1 MADILLLDNIDS
13 FTYNLADQLRS
24 NGHNVV
30 IYRNHIPAQT
40 LIERLATMSNPVLML
55 SPGPGV
61 PSEAGCMPELLTRLR
76 GKLPIIGICLGHQA
90 IVEAY
95 GGYVGQAGE
104 ILHGK
109 ASSIE
114 HDGQAMFAGLTN
126 PLPVARYHSLVGSN
140 IPAGLTIN
148 AHFNG
153 MVMAVRHNA
162 DRVCGFQFHPESI
175 LSEDGKEILIRF
187 LNLLPGV
194 SIPTKQQTP
203 QQPKKALL
211 PYAEKVLNGENLTE
225 TEAMEAMDLIM
236 SNAATD
242 IQIAEFLTALR
253 MKGETIEEITGF
265 AKGMRAKAKTV
276 PNCKDAI
283 DIVGTG
289 GDCSNSFNISTTS
302 SFIIAAAGA
311 KVAKHGNR
319 SVSSK
324 SGAADVLERLG
335 VKIQTTPEQAANCI
349 HEIGISFLFAQS
361 YHGSMKYVA
370 KARKEMGTRTV
381 FNILGPLANPA
392 ETDYI
397 LLGVYSDDLIPV
409 MAKVLCGLGIRHAMV
424 VHGEDGFD
432 EISISA
438 PTKVA
443 EIKDGG
449 IFEYTITPEQFG
461 LPMAEKEE
469 VVGGSPEEN
478 ALITQGILDGTIRDA
493 KRNIVLLNAG
503 CALYVVGQAGSIGDG
518 VALAAEMIDSGAALA
533 KLEELK
539 QFTNALA

>member
-1 MADILLLDNIDS
+1 MPIL
-13 FTYNLADQLRS
+13 
-24 NGHNVV
+24 
-30 IYRNHIPAQT
+30 
-40 LIERLATMSNPVLML
+40 
-55 SPGPGV
+55 
-61 PSEAGCMPELLTRLR
+61 
-76 GKLPIIGICLGHQA
+76 GICLGHQA
-90 IVEAY
+90 IAEAF
-95 GGYVGQAGE
+95 GGKVVKAE
-104 ILHGK
+104 HLMHGK
-109 ASSIE
+109 ASNIAIDNQSVL
-114 HDGQAMFAGLTN
+114 FAGL
-126 PLPVARYHSLVGSN
+126 PPVIACGRYHSLIVEEASLPSCLRITARDENGQ
-140 IPAGLTIN
+140 IMALEHTKFPIYGL
-148 AHFNG
+148 
-153 MVMAVRHNA
+153 
-162 DRVCGFQFHPESI
+162 QFHPESI

-211 PYAEKVLNGENLTE
+211 PYAEKVLNGGNLTE
-225 TEAMEAMDLIM
+225 TEAIEAMDLIM

-349 HEIGISFLFAQS
+349 HEIGISLFAQS

>member
-1 MADILLLDNIDS
+1 MILFLDNYDS
-13 FTYNLADQLRS
+13 FTYNLYQYIGELYPDIQ
-24 NGHNVV
+24 VV
-30 IYRNHIPAQT
+30 RNDEIT
-40 LIERLATMSNPVLML
+40 LEDIEAMHPDALLI
-55 SPGPGV
+55 SPGPGY
-61 PSEAGCMPELLTRLR
+61 PKDAGISIPAIQKFAGKMPIL
-76 GKLPIIGICLGHQA
+76 GICLGHQA
-90 IVEAY
+90 IAEAF
-95 GGYVGQAGE
+95 GGKIVKAE
-104 ILHGK
+104 HLMHGK
-109 ASSIE
+109 ASNIAIDNQSVL
-114 HDGQAMFAGLTN
+114 FAGL
-126 PLPVARYHSLVGSN
+126 PPVIACGRYHSLIVEEASLPSCLRITARDENGQ
-140 IPAGLTIN
+140 IMALEHTEFPIYGL
-148 AHFNG
+148 
-153 MVMAVRHNA
+153 
-162 DRVCGFQFHPESI
+162 QFHPESI

-211 PYAEKVLNGENLTE
+211 PYAEKVLNGGNLTE

-370 KARKEMGTRTV
+370 KSRKEMETRTI

-461 LPMAEKEE
+461 LPLAEKEE

-478 ALITQGILDGTIRDA
+478 ALITQGILAGTIRDA

>member
-1 MADILLLDNIDS
+1 
-13 FTYNLADQLRS
+13 
-24 NGHNVV
+24 
-30 IYRNHIPAQT
+30 
-40 LIERLATMSNPVLML
+40 
-55 SPGPGV
+55 
-61 PSEAGCMPELLTRLR
+61 
-76 GKLPIIGICLGHQA
+76 
-90 IVEAY
+90 
-95 GGYVGQAGE
+95 
-104 ILHGK
+104 
-109 ASSIE
+109 
-114 HDGQAMFAGLTN
+114 
-126 PLPVARYHSLVGSN
+126 
-140 IPAGLTIN
+140 
-148 AHFNG
+148 
-153 MVMAVRHNA
+153 
-162 DRVCGFQFHPESI
+162 
-175 LSEDGKEILIRF
+175 
-187 LNLLPGV
+187 
-194 SIPTKQQTP
+194 
-203 QQPKKALL
+203 
-211 PYAEKVLNGENLTE
+211 
-225 TEAMEAMDLIM
+225 MEAMDLIM

-461 LPMAEKEE
+461 LPLAEKEE

-478 ALITQGILDGTIRDA
+478 ALITQGILAGTIRDA

>member
-1 MADILLLDNIDS
+1 MILFLDNYDS
-13 FTYNLADQLRS
+13 FTYNLYQYIGELYPDIQ
-24 NGHNVV
+24 VV
-30 IYRNHIPAQT
+30 RNDEIT
-40 LIERLATMSNPVLML
+40 LEEIEAMHPDALLI
-55 SPGPGV
+55 SPGPGY
-61 PSEAGCMPELLTRLR
+61 PKDAGISIPAIQKFAGKMPIL
-76 GKLPIIGICLGHQA
+76 GICLGHQA
-90 IVEAY
+90 IAEAF
-95 GGYVGQAGE
+95 GGKVVKAE
-104 ILHGK
+104 HLMHGK
-109 ASSIE
+109 ASNIAIDNQSVL
-114 HDGQAMFAGLTN
+114 FAGL
-126 PLPVARYHSLVGSN
+126 PQVIACGRYHSLIVEEASLPTCLRITARDENGQ
-140 IPAGLTIN
+140 IMALEHTMFPIYGL
-148 AHFNG
+148 
-153 MVMAVRHNA
+153 
-162 DRVCGFQFHPESI
+162 QFHPESI

-211 PYAEKVLNGENLTE
+211 PYAEKVLNGGNLTE

>member
-1 MADILLLDNIDS
+1 MILFLDNYDS
-13 FTYNLADQLRS
+13 FTYNLYQYIGELYPDIQ
-24 NGHNVV
+24 VV
-30 IYRNHIPAQT
+30 RNDEIT
-40 LIERLATMSNPVLML
+40 LEEIEAMHPDALLI
-55 SPGPGV
+55 SPGPGY
-61 PSEAGCMPELLTRLR
+61 PKDAGISIPAIQKFAGKMPIL
-76 GKLPIIGICLGHQA
+76 GICLGHQA
-90 IVEAY
+90 IAEAF
-95 GGYVGQAGE
+95 GGKIVKAE
-104 ILHGK
+104 HLMHGK
-109 ASSIE
+109 ASNIAIDNQSVL
-114 HDGQAMFAGLTN
+114 FAGL
-126 PLPVARYHSLVGSN
+126 PQVIACGRYHSLIVEEASLPSCLRITARDENGQ
-140 IPAGLTIN
+140 IMALEHTEFPIYGL
-148 AHFNG
+148 
-153 MVMAVRHNA
+153 
-162 DRVCGFQFHPESI
+162 QFHPESI

-211 PYAEKVLNGENLTE
+211 PYAEKVLNGGNLTE

-370 KARKEMGTRTV
+370 KSRKEMETRTI

-469 VVGGSPEEN
+469 VIGGSPEEN

>member
-1 MADILLLDNIDS
+1 MILFLDNYDS
-13 FTYNLADQLRS
+13 FTYNLYQYIGELYPDIQ
-24 NGHNVV
+24 VV
-30 IYRNHIPAQT
+30 RNDEIT
-40 LIERLATMSNPVLML
+40 LEEIEAMHPDALLI
-55 SPGPGV
+55 SPGPGY
-61 PSEAGCMPELLTRLR
+61 PKDAGISIPAIQKFAGKMPIL
-76 GKLPIIGICLGHQA
+76 GICLGHQA
-90 IVEAY
+90 IAEAF
-95 GGYVGQAGE
+95 GGKIVKAE
-104 ILHGK
+104 HLMHGK
-109 ASSIE
+109 ASNIAIDNQSVL
-114 HDGQAMFAGLTN
+114 FAGL
-126 PLPVARYHSLVGSN
+126 PPVIACGRYHSLIVEEASLPSCLRITARAENGQ
-140 IPAGLTIN
+140 IMALEHTKFPIYGL
-148 AHFNG
+148 
-153 MVMAVRHNA
+153 
-162 DRVCGFQFHPESI
+162 QFHPESI

-203 QQPKKALL
+203 QQSKKALL
-211 PYAEKVLNGENLTE
+211 PYAEKVLNGGNLTE

-302 SFIIAAAGA
+302 AFIIAAAGA

-461 LPMAEKEE
+461 LPLAEKEE

-478 ALITQGILDGTIRDA
+478 ALITQGILAGTIRDA

>member
-1 MADILLLDNIDS
+1 MILFLDNYDS
-13 FTYNLADQLRS
+13 FTYNLYQYIGELYPDIQ
-24 NGHNVV
+24 VV
-30 IYRNHIPAQT
+30 RNDEIT
-40 LIERLATMSNPVLML
+40 LEEIEAMHPDALLI
-55 SPGPGV
+55 SPGPGY
-61 PSEAGCMPELLTRLR
+61 PKDAGISIPAIQKFAGKMPIL
-76 GKLPIIGICLGHQA
+76 GICLGHQA
-90 IVEAY
+90 IAEAF
-95 GGYVGQAGE
+95 GGKIVKAE
-104 ILHGK
+104 HLMHGK
-109 ASSIE
+109 ASNIAIDNQSVL
-114 HDGQAMFAGLTN
+114 FAGL
-126 PLPVARYHSLVGSN
+126 PQVIACGRYHSLIVEEASLPSCLRITARDENGQ
-140 IPAGLTIN
+140 IMALEHTEFPIYGL
-148 AHFNG
+148 
-153 MVMAVRHNA
+153 
-162 DRVCGFQFHPESI
+162 QFHPESI

-211 PYAEKVLNGENLTE
+211 PYAEKVLNGGNLTE

-370 KARKEMGTRTV
+370 KSRKEMETRTI

-461 LPMAEKEE
+461 LPMAEKKE
-469 VVGGSPEEN
+469 VIGGSPEEN

>member
-1 MADILLLDNIDS
+1 MILLIDNYDS
-13 FTYNLADQLRS
+13 FTYNLYQFIGIFNNDIKVVRNDKITIEEIEQLNPES
-24 NGHNVV
+24 IV
-30 IYRNHIPAQT
+30 I
-40 LIERLATMSNPVLML
+40 
-55 SPGPGV
+55 SPGPKS
-61 PSEAGCMPELLTRLR
+61 PKEAGISVEAIKYFA
-76 GKLPIIGICLGHQA
+76 GKKPILGICLGHQS
-90 IVEAY
+90 IGEASGATVSY
-95 GGYVGQAGE
+95 AKK
-104 ILHGK
+104 LMHGK
-109 ASSIE
+109 QSDVTHNGKRIFEGIPS
-114 HDGQAMFAGLTN
+114 
-126 PLPVARYHSLVGSN
+126 PVKVARYHSLAVIEDTLPDVLEVIARTEDGE
-140 IPAGLTIN
+140 I
-148 AHFNG
+148 
-153 MVMAVRHNA
+153 MAVKHKEYP
-162 DRVCGFQFHPESI
+162 VVGLQFHPESI

-203 QQPKKALL
+203 QQSKKALL
-211 PYAEKVLNGENLTE
+211 PYAEKVLNGGNLTE

-242 IQIAEFLTALR
+242 IQIAEFLAALR

-302 SFIIAAAGA
+302 AFIIAAAGA

-461 LPMAEKEE
+461 LPLAEKEE

-478 ALITQGILDGTIRDA
+478 ALITQGILAGTIRDA

>member
-1 MADILLLDNIDS
+1 MILFLDYYDS
-13 FTYNLADQLRS
+13 FTYNLYQYIGELYPDIQ
-24 NGHNVV
+24 VV
-30 IYRNHIPAQT
+30 RNDEIT
-40 LIERLATMSNPVLML
+40 LEEIEAMHPDALLI
-55 SPGPGV
+55 SPGPGY
-61 PSEAGCMPELLTRLR
+61 PKDAGISIPAIQKFAGKMPIL
-76 GKLPIIGICLGHQA
+76 GICLGHQA
-90 IVEAY
+90 IAEAF
-95 GGYVGQAGE
+95 GGKVVKAE
-104 ILHGK
+104 HLMHGK
-109 ASSIE
+109 ASNIAIDNQSVL
-114 HDGQAMFAGLTN
+114 FAGL
-126 PLPVARYHSLVGSN
+126 PQVIACGRYHSLIVEEASLPSCLRITARDENGQIMALEHTKFPN
-140 IPAGLTIN
+140 YGL
-148 AHFNG
+148 
-153 MVMAVRHNA
+153 
-162 DRVCGFQFHPESI
+162 QFHPESI

-370 KARKEMGTRTV
+370 KARKEIGTRTV

>member
-1 MADILLLDNIDS
+1 MILFLDNYDS
-13 FTYNLADQLRS
+13 FTYNLYQYIGELYPDIQ
-24 NGHNVV
+24 VV
-30 IYRNHIPAQT
+30 RNDEIT
-40 LIERLATMSNPVLML
+40 LEEIEAMHPDALLI
-55 SPGPGV
+55 SPGPGY
-61 PSEAGCMPELLTRLR
+61 PKDAGISIPAIQKFAGKMPIL
-76 GKLPIIGICLGHQA
+76 GICLGHQA
-90 IVEAY
+90 IAEAF
-95 GGYVGQAGE
+95 GGKIVKAE
-104 ILHGK
+104 HLMHGK
-109 ASSIE
+109 ASNIAIDNQSVL
-114 HDGQAMFAGLTN
+114 FAGL
-126 PLPVARYHSLVGSN
+126 PQVIACGRYHSLIVEEASLPSCLRITARDENGQ
-140 IPAGLTIN
+140 IMELEHTKFPIYGL
-148 AHFNG
+148 
-153 MVMAVRHNA
+153 
-162 DRVCGFQFHPESI
+162 QFHPESI

-265 AKGMRAKAKTV
+265 AKGMRSKAKTV

-461 LPMAEKEE
+461 LPLAEKEE

-478 ALITQGILDGTIRDA
+478 ALITQGILAGTIRDA

>member
-1 MADILLLDNIDS
+1 MILFLDNYDS
-13 FTYNLADQLRS
+13 FTYNLYQYIGELYPDIQ
-24 NGHNVV
+24 VV
-30 IYRNHIPAQT
+30 RNDEIT
-40 LIERLATMSNPVLML
+40 LEEIEAMHPDALLI
-55 SPGPGV
+55 SPGPGY
-61 PSEAGCMPELLTRLR
+61 PKDAGISIPAIQKFAGKMPIL
-76 GKLPIIGICLGHQA
+76 GICLGHQA
-90 IVEAY
+90 IAEAF
-95 GGYVGQAGE
+95 GGKIVKAE
-104 ILHGK
+104 HLMHGK
-109 ASSIE
+109 ASNIAIDNQSVL
-114 HDGQAMFAGLTN
+114 FAGL
-126 PLPVARYHSLVGSN
+126 PQVIACGRYHSLIVEEASLPSCLRITARDENGQ
-140 IPAGLTIN
+140 IMALEHTKFPIYGL
-148 AHFNG
+148 
-153 MVMAVRHNA
+153 
-162 DRVCGFQFHPESI
+162 QFHPESI

-265 AKGMRAKAKTV
+265 AKGMRSKAKTV

-424 VHGEDGFD
+424 VHG
-432 EISISA
+432 
-438 PTKVA
+438 
-443 EIKDGG
+443 
-449 IFEYTITPEQFG
+449 
-461 LPMAEKEE
+461 
-469 VVGGSPEEN
+469 
-478 ALITQGILDGTIRDA
+478 
-493 KRNIVLLNAG
+493 
-503 CALYVVGQAGSIGDG
+503 
-518 VALAAEMIDSGAALA
+518 
-533 KLEELK
+533 
-539 QFTNALA
+539 

>member
-1 MADILLLDNIDS
+1 MILFLDNYDS
-13 FTYNLADQLRS
+13 FTYNLYQYIGELYPDIQ
-24 NGHNVV
+24 VV
-30 IYRNHIPAQT
+30 RNDEIT
-40 LIERLATMSNPVLML
+40 LEEIEAMHPDALLI
-55 SPGPGV
+55 SPGPGY
-61 PSEAGCMPELLTRLR
+61 PKDAGISIPAIQKFAGKMPIL
-76 GKLPIIGICLGHQA
+76 GICLGHQA
-90 IVEAY
+90 IAEAF
-95 GGYVGQAGE
+95 GGKIVKAE
-104 ILHGK
+104 HLMHGK
-109 ASSIE
+109 ASNIAIDNQSVL
-114 HDGQAMFAGLTN
+114 FAGL
-126 PLPVARYHSLVGSN
+126 PQVIACGRYHSLIVEEASLPSCLRITARDENGQIMALEHTKFS
-140 IPAGLTIN
+140 IYGL
-148 AHFNG
+148 
-153 MVMAVRHNA
+153 
-162 DRVCGFQFHPESI
+162 QFHPESI

-211 PYAEKVLNGENLTE
+211 PYAEKILNGGNLTE

-370 KARKEMGTRTV
+370 KTRKEMGTRTV

-478 ALITQGILDGTIRDA
+478 ALITQGILAGTIRDA

>member
-1 MADILLLDNIDS
+1 MILFLDNYDS
-13 FTYNLADQLRS
+13 FTYNLYQYIGELYPDIQ
-24 NGHNVV
+24 VV
-30 IYRNHIPAQT
+30 RNDEIT
-40 LIERLATMSNPVLML
+40 LEEIEAMHPDALLI
-55 SPGPGV
+55 SPGPGY
-61 PSEAGCMPELLTRLR
+61 PKDAGISIPAIQKFAGKMPIL
-76 GKLPIIGICLGHQA
+76 GICLGHQA
-90 IVEAY
+90 IAEAF
-95 GGYVGQAGE
+95 GGKIVKAE
-104 ILHGK
+104 HLMHGK
-109 ASSIE
+109 ASNIAIDNQSVL
-114 HDGQAMFAGLTN
+114 FAGL
-126 PLPVARYHSLVGSN
+126 PPVIACGRYHSLIVEEASLPSCLRITARDENGQ
-140 IPAGLTIN
+140 IMALEHTKFPIYGL
-148 AHFNG
+148 
-153 MVMAVRHNA
+153 
-162 DRVCGFQFHPESI
+162 QFHPESI

-211 PYAEKVLNGENLTE
+211 PYAEKVLNGGNLTE

-265 AKGMRAKAKTV
+265 AKGMRTKAKTV

-443 EIKDGG
+443 EIKDGS

-461 LPMAEKEE
+461 LPLAEKEE

-478 ALITQGILDGTIRDA
+478 ALITQGILAGTIRDA

>member
-1 MADILLLDNIDS
+1 MILFLDNYDS
-13 FTYNLADQLRS
+13 FTYNLYQYIGELYPDIQ
-24 NGHNVV
+24 VV
-30 IYRNHIPAQT
+30 RNDEIT
-40 LIERLATMSNPVLML
+40 LEEIEAMHPDALLI
-55 SPGPGV
+55 SPGPGY
-61 PSEAGCMPELLTRLR
+61 PKDAGISIPAIQKFAGKMPIL
-76 GKLPIIGICLGHQA
+76 GICLGHQA
-90 IVEAY
+90 IAEAF
-95 GGYVGQAGE
+95 GGKVVKAE
-104 ILHGK
+104 HLMHGK
-109 ASSIE
+109 ASNIAIDNQSVL
-114 HDGQAMFAGLTN
+114 FAGL
-126 PLPVARYHSLVGSN
+126 PQVIACGRYHSLIVEEASLPSCLRITARDENGQIMALEHTKFS
-140 IPAGLTIN
+140 IYGL
-148 AHFNG
+148 
-153 MVMAVRHNA
+153 
-162 DRVCGFQFHPESI
+162 QFHPESI

-370 KARKEMGTRTV
+370 KSRKEMETRTV

>member
-1 MADILLLDNIDS
+1 MILFLDNYDS
-13 FTYNLADQLRS
+13 FTYNLYQYIGELYPDIQ
-24 NGHNVV
+24 VV
-30 IYRNHIPAQT
+30 RNDEIT
-40 LIERLATMSNPVLML
+40 LEEIEAMHPDALLI
-55 SPGPGV
+55 SPGPGY
-61 PSEAGCMPELLTRLR
+61 PKDAGISIPAIQKFAGKMPIL
-76 GKLPIIGICLGHQA
+76 GICLGHQA
-90 IVEAY
+90 IAEAF
-95 GGYVGQAGE
+95 GGKVVKAE
-104 ILHGK
+104 HLMHGK
-109 ASSIE
+109 ASNIAIDNQSVL
-114 HDGQAMFAGLTN
+114 FAGL
-126 PLPVARYHSLVGSN
+126 PQVIACGRYHSLIVEEASLPTCLRITARDENGQIMALEN
-140 IPAGLTIN
+140 TKFPIYGL
-148 AHFNG
+148 
-153 MVMAVRHNA
+153 
-162 DRVCGFQFHPESI
+162 QFHPESI

-211 PYAEKVLNGENLTE
+211 PYAEKVLNGGNLTE

-478 ALITQGILDGTIRDA
+478 ALITQGILAGTIRDA

>member
-1 MADILLLDNIDS
+1 MILFLDNYDS
-13 FTYNLADQLRS
+13 FTYNLYQYIGELYPDIQ
-24 NGHNVV
+24 VV
-30 IYRNHIPAQT
+30 RNDEIT
-40 LIERLATMSNPVLML
+40 LEEIEAMHPDALLI
-55 SPGPGV
+55 SPGPGY
-61 PSEAGCMPELLTRLR
+61 PKDAGISIPAIQKFAGKMPIL
-76 GKLPIIGICLGHQA
+76 GICLGHQA
-90 IVEAY
+90 IAEAF
-95 GGYVGQAGE
+95 GGKIVKAE
-104 ILHGK
+104 HLMHGK
-109 ASSIE
+109 ASNIAIDNQSVL
-114 HDGQAMFAGLTN
+114 FAGL
-126 PLPVARYHSLVGSN
+126 PPVIACGRYHSLIVEEASLPSCLRITARDEN
-140 IPAGLTIN
+140 EQIMALEHTKFPIYGL
-148 AHFNG
+148 
-153 MVMAVRHNA
+153 
-162 DRVCGFQFHPESI
+162 QFHPESI

-211 PYAEKVLNGENLTE
+211 PYAEKVLNGGNLTE

-302 SFIIAAAGA
+302 AFIIAAAGA

-461 LPMAEKEE
+461 LPLAEKEE

-478 ALITQGILDGTIRDA
+478 ALITQGILAGTIRDA

>member
-1 MADILLLDNIDS
+1 MILFLDNYDS
-13 FTYNLADQLRS
+13 FTYNLYQYIGELYPDIQ
-24 NGHNVV
+24 VV
-30 IYRNHIPAQT
+30 RNDEIT
-40 LIERLATMSNPVLML
+40 LEEIEAMHPDALLI
-55 SPGPGV
+55 SPGPGY
-61 PSEAGCMPELLTRLR
+61 PKDAGISIPAIQKFAGKMPIL
-76 GKLPIIGICLGHQA
+76 GICLGHQA
-90 IVEAY
+90 IAEAF
-95 GGYVGQAGE
+95 GGKIVKAE
-104 ILHGK
+104 HLMHGK
-109 ASSIE
+109 ASNIAIDNQSVL
-114 HDGQAMFAGLTN
+114 FAGL
-126 PLPVARYHSLVGSN
+126 PPVIACGRYHSLIVEEASLPSCLRITARDENGQIMALEHTKFS
-140 IPAGLTIN
+140 IYGL
-148 AHFNG
+148 
-153 MVMAVRHNA
+153 
-162 DRVCGFQFHPESI
+162 QFHPESI

-194 SIPTKQQTP
+194 SITTKQKTP

-211 PYAEKVLNGENLTE
+211 PYAEKILNGGNLTE

-335 VKIQTTPEQAANCI
+335 VKIQTTPEHAANCI

-461 LPMAEKEE
+461 LPMAEKKE
-469 VVGGSPEEN
+469 VIGGSPEEN
-478 ALITQGILDGTIRDA
+478 ALITQGILAGTIRDA

>member
-1 MADILLLDNIDS
+1 MILFLDNYDS
-13 FTYNLADQLRS
+13 FTYNLYQYIGELYPDIQ
-24 NGHNVV
+24 VV
-30 IYRNHIPAQT
+30 RNDEIT
-40 LIERLATMSNPVLML
+40 LEEIEAIHPDALLI
-55 SPGPGV
+55 SPGPGY
-61 PSEAGCMPELLTRLR
+61 PKDAGISIPAIQKFAGKMPIL
-76 GKLPIIGICLGHQA
+76 GICLGHQA
-90 IVEAY
+90 IAEAF
-95 GGYVGQAGE
+95 GGRVIKAE
-104 ILHGK
+104 HLMHGK
-109 ASSIE
+109 ASNIAIDTKSVLF
-114 HDGQAMFAGLTN
+114 HDMPQVISCG
-126 PLPVARYHSLVGSN
+126 RYHSLIVEGSSLPSCLRITARDEN
-140 IPAGLTIN
+140 GQIMAIEHTQFPVYGL
-148 AHFNG
+148 
-153 MVMAVRHNA
+153 
-162 DRVCGFQFHPESI
+162 QFHPESI
-175 LSEDGKEILIRF
+175 LTDDGREILIRF

-194 SIPTKQQTP
+194 SLPTKTQTS

-211 PYAEKVLNGENLTE
+211 PYAEKVLNGDNLTE
-225 TEAMEAMDLIM
+225 TEAAAAMDLIM

-253 MKGETIEEITGF
+253 IKGETIEEITGF

-276 PNCKDAI
+276 PNCRDAI

-302 SFIIAAAGA
+302 SFVIAAAGA

-370 KARKEMGTRTV
+370 KTRKEMGTRTV

-397 LLGVYSDDLIPV
+397 LLGVYDDHLLTV
-409 MAKVLCGLGIRHAMV
+409 MAKVLCALGIRHAMV
-424 VHGEDGFD
+424 MHGEDGFD
-432 EISISA
+432 EVSISA
-438 PTKVA
+438 PTKIA
-443 EIKDGG
+443 EIRDGG
-449 IFEYTITPEQFG
+449 IFEYSITPEQFG
-461 LPMAEKEE
+461 LPMAEKSEIT
-469 VVGGSPEEN
+469 GGTPEEN
-478 ALITQGILDGTIRDA
+478 ALITQGILSGTIRDA

-503 CALYVVGQAGSIGDG
+503 CALYVAEKVNSIGEG
-518 VALAAEMIDSGAALA
+518 IALAAETIDSGAALT

-539 QFTNALA
+539 AFTNALE

>member
-1 MADILLLDNIDS
+1 MILFLDNYDS
-13 FTYNLADQLRS
+13 FTYNLYQYIGELYPDIQ
-24 NGHNVV
+24 VV
-30 IYRNHIPAQT
+30 RNDEIT
-40 LIERLATMSNPVLML
+40 LEEIEAMHPDALLI
-55 SPGPGV
+55 SPGPGY
-61 PSEAGCMPELLTRLR
+61 PKDAGISIPAIQKFAGKMPIL
-76 GKLPIIGICLGHQA
+76 GICLGHQA
-90 IVEAY
+90 IAEAF
-95 GGYVGQAGE
+95 GGKIVKAE
-104 ILHGK
+104 HLMHGK
-109 ASSIE
+109 ASNIAIDNQSVL
-114 HDGQAMFAGLTN
+114 FAGL
-126 PLPVARYHSLVGSN
+126 PPVIACGRYHSLIVEEASLPSCLRITARDENGQIMALEHTKFPSY
-140 IPAGLTIN
+140 GL
-148 AHFNG
+148 
-153 MVMAVRHNA
+153 
-162 DRVCGFQFHPESI
+162 QFHPESI

-187 LNLLPGV
+187 LNLLAGV

-211 PYAEKVLNGENLTE
+211 PYAEKVLNGGNLTE

-265 AKGMRAKAKTV
+265 AKGMRTKAKTV

-478 ALITQGILDGTIRDA
+478 ALITQGILDGPIRDA

>member
-1 MADILLLDNIDS
+1 MKTI
-13 FTYNLADQLRS
+13 
-24 NGHNVV
+24 
-30 IYRNHIPAQT
+30 
-40 LIERLATMSNPVLML
+40 
-55 SPGPGV
+55 
-61 PSEAGCMPELLTRLR
+61 LTRLFNHEE
-76 GKLPIIGICLGHQA
+76 LT
-90 IVEAY
+90 VEESK
-95 GGYVGQAGE
+95 Q
-104 ILHGK
+104 IL
-109 ASSIE
+109 
-114 HDGQAMFAGLTN
+114 L
-126 PLPVARYHSLVGSN
+126 N
-140 IPAGLTIN
+140 ISRE
-148 AHFNG
+148 
-153 MVMAVRHNA
+153 MY
-162 DRVCGFQFHPESI
+162 PEAQI
-175 LSEDGKEILIRF
+175 A
-187 LNLLPGV
+187 
-194 SIPTKQQTP
+194 
-203 QQPKKALL
+203 ALL
-211 PYAEKVLNGENLTE
+211 TVFQMRSITVDERAVFREALMETRIPIDFAPY
-225 TEAMEAMDLIM
+225 
-236 SNAATD
+236 
-242 IQIAEFLTALR
+242 R
-253 MKGETIEEITGF
+253 
-265 AKGMRAKAKTV
+265 
-276 PNCKDAI
+276 PI

-289 GDCSNSFNISTTS
+289 GDGKNTFNISTCAC
-302 SFIIAAAGA
+302 FVVAGA
-311 KVAKHGNR
+311 GYKVAKHGNR

-461 LPMAEKEE
+461 LPLAEKEE

-478 ALITQGILDGTIRDA
+478 ALITQGILAGTIRDA

>member
-1 MADILLLDNIDS
+1 
-13 FTYNLADQLRS
+13 
-24 NGHNVV
+24 
-30 IYRNHIPAQT
+30 
-40 LIERLATMSNPVLML
+40 
-55 SPGPGV
+55 
-61 PSEAGCMPELLTRLR
+61 
-76 GKLPIIGICLGHQA
+76 
-90 IVEAY
+90 
-95 GGYVGQAGE
+95 
-104 ILHGK
+104 
-109 ASSIE
+109 
-114 HDGQAMFAGLTN
+114 
-126 PLPVARYHSLVGSN
+126 
-140 IPAGLTIN
+140 
-148 AHFNG
+148 
-153 MVMAVRHNA
+153 
-162 DRVCGFQFHPESI
+162 
-175 LSEDGKEILIRF
+175 
-187 LNLLPGV
+187 
-194 SIPTKQQTP
+194 
-203 QQPKKALL
+203 
-211 PYAEKVLNGENLTE
+211 
-225 TEAMEAMDLIM
+225 
-236 SNAATD
+236 
-242 IQIAEFLTALR
+242 

-461 LPMAEKEE
+461 LSRCPLADLI
-469 VVGGSPEEN
+469 GGTPEEN
-478 ALITQGILDGTIRDA
+478 AQITKDILSGTLKGA
-493 KRNIVLLNAG
+493 KRDVVLMNAG
-503 CALYVVGQAGSIGDG
+503 IGIYLGSENLTMEEGIKK
-518 VALAAEMIDSGAALA
+518 A
-533 KLEELK
+533 EELINSCK
-539 QFTNALA
+539 AYEKMEVFVKATQQ

>member
-1 MADILLLDNIDS
+1 MILFLDNYDS
-13 FTYNLADQLRS
+13 FTYNLYQYIGELYPDIQ
-24 NGHNVV
+24 VV
-30 IYRNHIPAQT
+30 RNDEIT
-40 LIERLATMSNPVLML
+40 LEEIEAMHPDALLI
-55 SPGPGV
+55 SPGPGY
-61 PSEAGCMPELLTRLR
+61 PKDAGISIPAIQKFAGKMPIL
-76 GKLPIIGICLGHQA
+76 GICLGHQA
-90 IVEAY
+90 IAEAF
-95 GGYVGQAGE
+95 GGKVVQAE
-104 ILHGK
+104 HLMHGK
-109 ASSIE
+109 ASNIAIDTQSVLFRDMPQVISC
-114 HDGQAMFAGLTN
+114 G
-126 PLPVARYHSLVGSN
+126 RYHSLIVEESSLPSCLRITARDENGQ
-140 IPAGLTIN
+140 IMAIEHTQFPIYGL
-148 AHFNG
+148 
-153 MVMAVRHNA
+153 
-162 DRVCGFQFHPESI
+162 QFHPESI
-175 LSEDGKEILIRF
+175 LSEEGKEILIRF

-194 SIPTKQQTP
+194 SLPTKTQTP

-211 PYAEKVLNGENLTE
+211 PYAEKILNGGDLTE
-225 TEAMEAMDLIM
+225 AEASAAMDLIM

-242 IQIAEFLTALR
+242 IQIAEFLTTLR

-289 GDCSNSFNISTTS
+289 GDRSNSFNISTTS
-302 SFIIAAAGA
+302 SFVIAAAGA

-370 KARKEMGTRTV
+370 KARKEMETRTV

-397 LLGVYSDDLIPV
+397 LLGVYDDHLLTV
-409 MAKVLCGLGIRHAMV
+409 MAKVLCGLGIKHAMV

-461 LPMAEKEE
+461 LPMAEKSEII
-469 VVGGSPEEN
+469 GGTPEEN
-478 ALITQGILDGTIRDA
+478 ALITQGILAGSIRDA

-503 CALYVVGQAGSIGDG
+503 CALYVAGKANNIGEG
-518 VALAAEMIDSGAALA
+518 VALAAR
-533 KLEELK
+533 
-539 QFTNALA
+539 NN

>member
-1 MADILLLDNIDS
+1 MILFLDNYDS
-13 FTYNLADQLRS
+13 FTYNLYQYIGELYPDIQ
-24 NGHNVV
+24 VV
-30 IYRNHIPAQT
+30 RNDEIT
-40 LIERLATMSNPVLML
+40 LEEIEAMHPDALLI
-55 SPGPGV
+55 SPGPGY
-61 PSEAGCMPELLTRLR
+61 PKDAGISIPAIQKFAGKMPIL
-76 GKLPIIGICLGHQA
+76 GICLGHQA
-90 IVEAY
+90 IAEAF
-95 GGYVGQAGE
+95 GGKVVKAE
-104 ILHGK
+104 HLMHGK
-109 ASSIE
+109 ASNIAIDNQSVL
-114 HDGQAMFAGLTN
+114 FAGL
-126 PLPVARYHSLVGSN
+126 PQVIACGRYHSLIVEEASLPTCLRITARDENGQ
-140 IPAGLTIN
+140 IMALEHTKVPIDGL
-148 AHFNG
+148 
-153 MVMAVRHNA
+153 
-162 DRVCGFQFHPESI
+162 QFHPESI

-211 PYAEKVLNGENLTE
+211 PYAEKVLNGGNLTE

>member
-1 MADILLLDNIDS
+1 MILFLDNYDS
-13 FTYNLADQLRS
+13 FTYNLYQYIGELYPDIQ
-24 NGHNVV
+24 VV
-30 IYRNHIPAQT
+30 RNDEIT
-40 LIERLATMSNPVLML
+40 LEEIEAMHPDALLI
-55 SPGPGV
+55 SPGPGY
-61 PSEAGCMPELLTRLR
+61 PKDAGISIPAIQKFAGKMPIL
-76 GKLPIIGICLGHQA
+76 GICLGHQA
-90 IVEAY
+90 IAEAF
-95 GGYVGQAGE
+95 GGKIVKAE
-104 ILHGK
+104 HLMHGK
-109 ASSIE
+109 ASNIAIDNQSVL
-114 HDGQAMFAGLTN
+114 FAGL
-126 PLPVARYHSLVGSN
+126 PPVIACGRYHSLIVEEASLPSCLRITARDENGQIMALEHTK
-140 IPAGLTIN
+140 IPIYGL
-148 AHFNG
+148 
-153 MVMAVRHNA
+153 
-162 DRVCGFQFHPESI
+162 QFHPESI

-370 KARKEMGTRTV
+370 KSRKEMGTRTV

-397 LLGVYSDDLIPV
+397 LLGVYNDDLISV

-461 LPMAEKEE
+461 LPLAEKEE

-478 ALITQGILDGTIRDA
+478 ALITQGILAGTIRDA

-503 CALYVVGQAGSIGDG
+503 CALYIAGKANSIGEG
-518 VALAAEMIDSGAALA
+518 VALAAETIDNGAALA

-539 QFTNALA
+539 AFTNALE

>member
-1 MADILLLDNIDS
+1 MILFLDNYDS
-13 FTYNLADQLRS
+13 FTYNLYQYIGELYPDIQ
-24 NGHNVV
+24 VV
-30 IYRNHIPAQT
+30 RNDEIT
-40 LIERLATMSNPVLML
+40 LEEIEAMHPDALLI
-55 SPGPGV
+55 SPGPGY
-61 PSEAGCMPELLTRLR
+61 PKDAGISIPAIQKFAGKMPIL
-76 GKLPIIGICLGHQA
+76 GICLGHQA
-90 IVEAY
+90 IAEAF
-95 GGYVGQAGE
+95 GGKIVKAE
-104 ILHGK
+104 HLMHGK
-109 ASSIE
+109 ASNIAIDNQSVL
-114 HDGQAMFAGLTN
+114 FAGL
-126 PLPVARYHSLVGSN
+126 PQVIACGRYHSLIVEEASLPSCLRITARDENGQ
-140 IPAGLTIN
+140 IMALEHTKFLIYGL
-148 AHFNG
+148 
-153 MVMAVRHNA
+153 
-162 DRVCGFQFHPESI
+162 QFHPESI

-211 PYAEKVLNGENLTE
+211 PYAEKVLNGGNLTE

-302 SFIIAAAGA
+302 AFIIAAAGA

-461 LPMAEKEE
+461 LPLAEKEE

-478 ALITQGILDGTIRDA
+478 ALITQGILAGTIRDA

>member
-1 MADILLLDNIDS
+1 MILFLDNYDS
-13 FTYNLADQLRS
+13 FTYNLYQYIGELYPDIQ
-24 NGHNVV
+24 VV
-30 IYRNHIPAQT
+30 RNDEIT
-40 LIERLATMSNPVLML
+40 LEEIEAMHPDALLI
-55 SPGPGV
+55 SPGPGY
-61 PSEAGCMPELLTRLR
+61 PKDAGISIPAIQKFAGKMPIL
-76 GKLPIIGICLGHQA
+76 GICLGHQA
-90 IVEAY
+90 IAEAF
-95 GGYVGQAGE
+95 GGKIVKAE
-104 ILHGK
+104 HLMHGK
-109 ASSIE
+109 ASNIAIDNQSVL
-114 HDGQAMFAGLTN
+114 FAGL
-126 PLPVARYHSLVGSN
+126 PQVIACGRYHSLIVEEASLPTCLRITARDENGQ
-140 IPAGLTIN
+140 IMALEHTKFLIYGL
-148 AHFNG
+148 
-153 MVMAVRHNA
+153 
-162 DRVCGFQFHPESI
+162 QFHPESI

-211 PYAEKVLNGENLTE
+211 PYAEKVLNGGNLTE

-302 SFIIAAAGA
+302 AFIIAAAGA

-478 ALITQGILDGTIRDA
+478 ALITQGILAGTIRDA